1 MRPEN
6 PVPLT
11 LEEHRELG
19 REVRTANARLRQLC
33 ALVVD
38 VYGPNNRAA
47 FSFLKTVETVQRLCH
62 DLQTQAAEDAPG
74 LLTDDIYL

>member
-6 PVPLT
+6 PVRLT

-19 REVRTANARLRQLC
+19 REMRATNLRLRQLC
-33 ALVVD
+33 VLVVD

-47 FSFLKTVETVQRLCH
+47 FSFLKTLEAVQRLCH

>member
-19 REVRTANARLRQLC
+19 REMRATNLRLRQLC
-33 ALVVD
+33 VLVVD
-38 VYGPNNRAA
+38 VYGPNNPAV
-47 FSFLKTVETVQRLCH
+47 FSFLKTLEAVQQLCH
-62 DLQTQAAEDAPG
+62 DLQTQAAQDAPG
-74 LLTDDIYL
+74 LFTDDIYL

>member
-19 REVRTANARLRQLC
+19 REMRAANVRLRQLC
-33 ALVVD
+33 TLVVD

-47 FSFLKTVETVQRLCH
+47 FSFLKAMEAVQRLCH

-74 LLTDDIYL
+74 LLTDNIYL